1 MLLRIPAGE
10 VTVVAVLTV
19 LAADNAVLSVT
30 GVAAANGGLAV
41 TAALLTVVE
50 L

>member
-19 LAADNAVLSVT
+19 LVADNAVLSAT
-30 GVAAANGGLAV
+30 GVVAANGGLAV
-41 TAALLTVVE
+41 TVALLTVAE
-50 L
+50 P